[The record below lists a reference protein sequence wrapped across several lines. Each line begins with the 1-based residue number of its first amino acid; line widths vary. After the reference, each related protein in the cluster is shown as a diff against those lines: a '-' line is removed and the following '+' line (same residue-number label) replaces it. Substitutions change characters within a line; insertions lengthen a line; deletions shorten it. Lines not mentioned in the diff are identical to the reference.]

1 VSLATWSFHD
11 LDHVI
16 VLGLDGAEPSALD
29 SRFLL
34 DLESRRIA
42 FLLVSVTQQDSD
54 VNAVYLE
61 GPNDLEKFLRRELF
75 LGPLFKWEWG
85 RLARDDV
92 EGSKCS

>member
-16 VLGLDGAEPSALD
+16 VLGFNGIGTSALG

-34 DLESRRIA
+34 DLESRCIA
-42 FLLVSVTQQDSD
+42 FLLVSVTLRHSISD
-54 VNAVYLE
+54 AVYLE
-61 GPNDLEKFLRRELF
+61 GPNNLAKFLRRELF
-75 LGPLFKWEWG
+75 LGPLFKWEWS
-85 RLARDDV
+85 RLARDDL

>member
-1 VSLATWSFHD
+1 VTWSFHD
-11 LDHVI
+11 LDLFI
-16 VLGLDGAEPSALD
+16 VLGLSGTGTGALG

-42 FLLVSVTQQDSD
+42 FLLVSVTLRDSN

-61 GPNDLEKFLRRELF
+61 GPNDLQKFLRRELF
-75 LGPLFKWEWG
+75 LGPLFKWKWG